1 MRNYDASFIYIML
14 NSISSFCYSMLLTVE
29 LVYLSQV
36 VGFNPLQLVLIG
48 TVRQSVSFLFQV
60 PTGVLA
66 DMYSR
71 RWAVVLGILL
81 IGVGYLI
88 EGAIPIFVVVFA
100 AQILLSLGVTL
111 ADGADS
117 AWIAD
122 ELGVERAGPVYLRA
136 AQIGSI
142 ASLLGIA
149 ISAGL
154 VNVQLNLPIVLGGSL
169 FIVLSILLLLVMPE
183 RHFAPVL
190 REDRSTFQQMRHLLR
205 IGIQMVRLRPVL
217 IIILSIGIFSG
228 AFSAGFDQL
237 WQYYLLHRFA
247 FPALGGLTSVTW
259 FCIIEACIVATQF
272 CGIEIARRCVDT
284 NSHRAVVVAL
294 FVVDALSVVSIIGF
308 AVADQFVLAL
318 TAFFIFTMGR
328 GPYQSLQQ
336 VWMNQHL
343 DSSVRATV
351 FSLRGQVSAVA
362 QIIGGPLLG
371 IIATAFSTSA
381 ALIVSAIVLSPT
393 LLLYVITQRSSKRK
407 AISIEPEPAIK

>member
-1 MRNYDASFIYIML
+1 MRNYNASFIYIML

-36 VGFNPLQLVLIG
+36 VGFDPLQLVLIG
-48 TVRQSVSFLFQV
+48 TVRQSVSFFLQV

-88 EGAIPIFVVVFA
+88 EGAIPIPVVVFS

-136 AQIGSI
+136 AQIASI
-142 ASLLGIA
+142 ASLFGIA

-169 FIVLSILLLLVMPE
+169 LIALSILLLFVMPE
-183 RHFAPVL
+183 RHFTAVL
-190 REDRSTFQQMRHLLR
+190 REDRNTFQQMRHLLR
-205 IGIQMVRLRPVL
+205 IGIQMVRLRPIL
-217 IIILSIGIFSG
+217 IVILSIGIFAG

-247 FPALGGLTSVTW
+247 FPALGGLTPVTW
-259 FCIIEACIVATQF
+259 FCIIEACIVVTQF

-294 FVVDALSVVSIIGF
+294 FVIDALCVATIIGF
-308 AVADQFVLAL
+308 AMAGQFVFAL
-318 TAFFIFTMGR
+318 VAFFMFTMAR

-351 FSLRGQVSAVA
+351 FSLRGQVSAIA

-371 IIATAFSTSA
+371 VIATAFSTSA

-393 LLLYVITQRSSKRK
+393 LLLYIIAQRSSKRSPV
-407 AISIEPEPAIK
+407 SIEPEPAIK